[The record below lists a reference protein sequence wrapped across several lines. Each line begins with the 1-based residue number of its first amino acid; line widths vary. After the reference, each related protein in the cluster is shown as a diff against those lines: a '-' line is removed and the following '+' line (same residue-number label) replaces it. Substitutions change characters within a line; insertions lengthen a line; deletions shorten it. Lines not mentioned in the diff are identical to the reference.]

1 MYLTLKLLHIAS
13 VVVFLGNITT
23 GLFWHAHAAHTRDPR
38 LLFHTM
44 DGIIRS
50 DRWFTLPGVLGILVT
65 GVVAAL
71 HAGLPLLRTSWIAG
85 AIALFSV
92 SGICFAARV
101 APLQERLRSIAR
113 AGVESGE
120 FDAAAYSGVARR
132 WEAWGLVALVTP
144 VLAMVLMVLKP

>member
-23 GLFWHAHAAHTRDPR
+23 GLFWHAHAARTRDPR
-38 LLFHTM
+38 LLFHAM

-65 GVVAAL
+65 GILAAL
-71 HAGLPLLRTSWIAG
+71 QAGLPLLRTHWIAG

-101 APLQERLRSIAR
+101 APLQRRLRALAR
-113 AGVESGE
+113 DGVDSGR
-120 FDAAAYSGVARR
+120 FDAAAYHALARR
-132 WEAWGLVALVTP
+132 WEAWGIVALITP